1 MVKINQVSKSY
12 SGKEI
17 LNKVTLEI
25 NDNNKIAIIG
35 NNGTGKSTLL
45 KILAGKEMP
54 DEGTIENP
62 EGKRVVYL
70 PQEIHI
76 KKSDISIEEYIK
88 EELGILQIEKRMK
101 ELEDDLNQEDKI
113 NEFCELQ
120 QQYIDLNGYDIDYQL
135 EEILNGLGVSKEY
148 KQKTIKQLSGGQK
161 SKVSLT
167 IALLKNPDLLL
178 LDEPTNNLD
187 LKAIKWLEKYIKS
200 LNIPVIIV
208 SHDRKFLDNTT
219 NKTVELDYFTKE
231 LKEYPGTYSQYQ
243 EFKQKEEER
252 QQKEYE
258 EQVETIKELKS
269 SLREKNNGHKK
280 EVSKV

>member
-62 EGKRVVYL
+62 EEKRVLYL

-113 NEFCELQ
+113 DEFCELQ

-135 EEILNGLGVSKEY
+135 EEILNGLGISKEY

-161 SKVSLT
+161 SKVSLA
-167 IALLKNPDLLL
+167 IALLK
-178 LDEPTNNLD
+178 
-187 LKAIKWLEKYIKS
+187 
-200 LNIPVIIV
+200 II
-208 SHDRKFLDNTT
+208 
-219 NKTVELDYFTKE
+219 
-231 LKEYPGTYSQYQ
+231 
-243 EFKQKEEER
+243 
-252 QQKEYE
+252 
-258 EQVETIKELKS
+258 
-269 SLREKNNGHKK
+269 
-280 EVSKV
+280 